1 MCPNCF
7 YTIPSHQ
14 PAAPPPMVS
23 AYPIGPAP
31 IGPPALYAPIFPH
44 FIRWRWLPV
53 MLVVI
58 GAALI
63 FANGVTLLSPAFF
76 ILWSAFLPWVA
87 FLGAFGFILGI
98 MLGLILLGAVVL
110 MILRFRVMAAFVIFP
125 TAIVSFFIGGGFV
138 LGAIL
143 AVLGGILLIL

>member
-1 MCPNCF
+1 
-7 YTIPSHQ
+7 
-14 PAAPPPMVS
+14 
-23 AYPIGPAP
+23 
-31 IGPPALYAPIFPH
+31 
-44 FIRWRWLPV
+44 

-63 FANGVTLLSPAFF
+63 FANGVALLSPAFF